1 MPAHRTGAASSAG
14 KSSRNGYHSPPG
26 DRHVVC
32 VAFIQ
37 MNSCD
42 LFELAVKEIEKLA
55 TGALQAVFT
64 MPIHARA
71 R

>member
-1 MPAHRTGAASSAG
+1 
-14 KSSRNGYHSPPG
+14 
-26 DRHVVC
+26 
-32 VAFIQ
+32 

-42 LFELAVKEIEKLA
+42 LFELAVKEIEKPA
-55 TGALQAVFT
+55 SGALQAVFT